1 MSTPKTEPPIMA
13 ATPTEPPNS
22 VGSGS
27 ELAQQLYPLIAGQ
40 PFFKGLSA
48 SQLKILA
55 DSAMPVEFKPEES
68 IFREGA
74 PANRFYIILEGKVVL
89 ESDVKE
95 GGVVSIQTL
104 GPGDNLG
111 WSWLFPPYYL
121 HFSARAIEPVKT
133 IFFYGTRLQQQCEED
148 HELGYE
154 LMKRVAEVLIQNLH
168 ATQQRLMECADV
180 NELEPK

>member
-1 MSTPKTEPPIMA
+1 MSTPKTEAPIMA
-13 ATPTEPPNS
+13 AAATEPPNS
-22 VGSGS
+22 VNTGS
-27 ELAQQLYPLIAGQ
+27 ELAQQLYPLIAEQ

-48 SQLKILA
+48 SQLKVLA

-95 GGVVSIQTL
+95 RGVVPIQTL
-104 GPGDNLG
+104 GPSDNLG

-133 IFFYGTRLQQQCEED
+133 LFFYGTRLQQQCEAD

-154 LMKRVAEVLIQNLH
+154 LMKRIAEVLIQSLH
-168 ATQQRLMECADV
+168 ATQQRLMECTHET
-180 NELEPK
+180 NLNT

>member
-1 MSTPKTEPPIMA
+1 MSTPKTEAPIMA

-27 ELAQQLYPLIAGQ
+27 ELAQQLYPLIAEQ
-40 PFFKGLSA
+40 PFFKGLSS
-48 SQLKILA
+48 SQLKVLA

-74 PANRFYIILEGKVVL
+74 PANRFYIM
-89 ESDVKE
+89 
-95 GGVVSIQTL
+95 
-104 GPGDNLG
+104 GDNLG

-121 HFSARAIEPVKT
+121 HSSARAIEPVKT
-133 IFFYGTRLQQQCEED
+133 LFFYGTRLQQQCEAD

-154 LMKRVAEVLIQNLH
+154 LMKRIAEVLIQSLH
-168 ATQQRLMECADV
+168 ATQQRLMESTHETDL
-180 NELEPK
+180 NT